1 MYMKEGDDSVQLV
14 PVTAAAAAA
23 LVIAAGL
30 TIYLGVMPGRVLEYA
45 MRGAQD
51 LMR

>member
-1 MYMKEGDDSVQLV
+1 
-14 PVTAAAAAA
+14 
-23 LVIAAGL
+23 L